1 MRAIKKLDNYRMY
14 RGDNNLGYYELWYG
28 KYKEGAFCGYISD
41 PRNFETAVHWAEEE
55 IKYEMRMEQQLLQKG
70 N

>member
-14 RGDNNLGYYELWYG
+14 RGENKLGYYELWYG

-55 IKYEMRMEQQLLQKG
+55 IKYEMKAEGLL
-70 N
+70 